1 MNEINSL
8 KKKIK
13 YRSEYRGIKEM
24 DLLLG
29 KFVNKYINKLK
40 YDELLQLYE
49 ILEFDDDTIFKW
61 YSNLTNN
68 NLIPK
73 NKVTKMLKE
82 FKPSEM
88 AERVGFEPT
97 NE

>member
-29 KFVNKYINKLK
+29 KFVDKYINTFN
-40 YDELLQLYE
+40 YDELINLYE
-49 ILEFDDDTIFKW
+49 ILKMDDDIIFKW
-61 YSNLTNN
+61 YSNLIDEES
-68 NLIPK
+68 LPP
-73 NKVTKMLKE
+73 NKVSKLLKD
-82 FKPSEM
+82 FKLK
-88 AERVGFEPT
+88 
-97 NE
+97 